1 MTPPADDLLSQVGH
15 FLILLHGHILPR
27 ILLAYMLVYSIYI
40 LIKSD
45 LPGPKGHPLIGNT
58 IEMAKRPPGSTHQR
72 QMAFHNQYGKVFSLT
87 VLGLGRVI
95 HVREPQV
102 VDHILR
108 VNFWAYEKG
117 GFFRETLRPIFG
129 DGIFSADGQ
138 HWRWQRKAASKIFN
152 VNWYRTYTS
161 TIFRQ
166 ESQLVINYFNKI
178 TDTSLT
184 SMAKSAAAAT
194 ESTTSTG
201 PLVDISV
208 PISPVTPLRED
219 RVLLDPASKVI
230 DLQAIFYLFTLGKLT
245 DWWTGNDKKVAAD
258 TKTVYDFAYNII
270 RRRRDLEEKTGVEGG
285 GVVHDMSEG
294 DDGETG
300 EKRPGVLSSSGKD
313 LMQLFMEATDENGE
327 RLTDEGLKDTLV
339 NFLLAGRDTTA
350 QGLSWMF
357 YLIHRSQTR
366 KEVLTKL
373 REEIDTV
380 LQGGF
385 PTYETIQTQ
394 KYTKACFFETLR
406 LYPSVPQNIRCV
418 LEDDILPGG
427 IKVYKGE
434 KVTWGI
440 WGMGRDTDIWGPDAE
455 EFRPERWLEDK
466 FPSNKFVSFHLGP
479 RTCLG
484 QQFAYIQAITV
495 TSMLLQKFDFELV
508 NPHNEPAYGT
518 SLTLPMANGLP
529 VRITRRRD
537 DPFRREE

>member
-1 MTPPADDLLSQVGH
+1 
-15 FLILLHGHILPR
+15 
-27 ILLAYMLVYSIYI
+27 MLVYSIYI
-40 LIKSD
+40 LIKYRHTCISATPRSD

-102 VDHILR
+102 VDHILK

-184 SMAKSAAAAT
+184 SMAN
-194 ESTTSTG
+194 
-201 PLVDISV
+201 
-208 PISPVTPLRED
+208 
-219 RVLLDPASKVI
+219 KVI
-230 DLQAIFYLFTLGKLT
+230 DLQAIFYLFTLDSFGRVGFGESFGCLIDPEKEVPFAGAFDRLTANLSLRFNWPFWRLT

-270 RRRRDLEEKTGVEGG
+270 RRRR
-285 GVVHDMSEG
+285 
-294 DDGETG
+294 
-300 EKRPGVLSSSGKD
+300 KRPGVLSSSGKD

-455 EFRPERWLEDK
+455 EFRPERWLQGDK